1 MKDSTDRQLQL
12 QLVHKY
18 SKKTSQQAITRGCQS
33 TNVAHADENLDVV
46 ARSVEIVD
54 PVDAVMSSQDVASV
68 QDGATTVRSGNH
80 EEDLVRDGV
89 GLGNV
94 AADNPDTDSV
104 SGSGFV
110 SGSVSGSG
118 SVEWAP
124 STTLKL
130 SNLFAFKICN
140 L

>member
-1 MKDSTDRQLQL
+1 M
-12 QLVHKY
+12 
-18 SKKTSQQAITRGCQS
+18 
-33 TNVAHADENLDVV
+33 DVV

-54 PVDAVMSSQDVASV
+54 AVDAVMRRQDVASV
-68 QDGATTVRSGNH
+68 QDSAAAVRTGNH
-80 EEDLVRDGV
+80 QEDLVRDGV

-94 AADNPDTDSV
+94 AADNPDTGSV

-110 SGSVSGSG
+110 SGSGSG

-130 SNLFAFKICN
+130 
-140 L
+140 